1 MSLSGEREEE
11 ETTASKMSLSGER
24 EETTASKMSLSGER
38 EEETTASKMS
48 LSGERE
54 GGTTASKMSLS
65 GEREEG
71 TTASKMTQDT
81 SSKSV
86 QKPRAVSPTTS
97 LLSMKSDQP
106 PAFSQEPLPDDNKE
120 VESLDSVD
128 VLKITHN
135 LLDRRS
141 QTLLTVQQDIK
152 AKLKHK
158 YQHISEGIGLH
169 GNQSLL
175 KDIYT
180 ELYITEGGSGG
191 LNNEHEVR
199 QIEMASKKQTTQETS
214 IKCNDIFKTL
224 PVQDKPIRT
233 VLTKGIAGIGKTVS
247 VQKVILDWAEGK
259 ANQDV
264 LFMFPL
270 PFRDL
275 NLKKDQYSLMQLLS
289 HYFPE
294 LKEIDSIEDGE
305 TKTVFI
311 FDGLD
316 ECRLP
321 LDFKN
326 NEKCCDVTK
335 PTSVDVLLTNLI
347 KGNLLPS
354 ALLWITTRPAAANQ
368 ISPECVDQVTEVRGF
383 NDPQKEEYFRKKITD
398 QNLTNEII
406 KHMKTSR
413 SLHIMCHMPVFCWIS
428 ATVLEMMLN
437 EAEKDEVPKTLT
449 QMYSHFMLI
458 QIIVKNRKY
467 NKATETS
474 PKELSQSD
482 KEMILKLAK
491 LAFQQL
497 QKGNLIFY
505 EEDLRECGLDVTE
518 ASEYSALCT
527 EIFKEESGLYQDK
540 VYSFVHLSIQEF
552 LAAVHALESC
562 LGKKEN
568 VFSPTSDGEEKE
580 SIQLSDLHRRAVDQA
595 LKSKNG
601 HLDLFLRFLLGLSLE
616 SNQNLL
622 RGLLTQT
629 GSTTR
634 SNKKTVERTVR
645 YLSDI
650 IEEES
655 SPERIINLFH
665 CLNELGSNSLVEDMQ
680 TSLRSGTLSETRLK
694 PDQCSAL
701 AYLLLMSEEVLEEF
715 DLKTYNTTEEGYQR
729 LLPVVRTCKRALLDH
744 CELTY
749 KSCETLASALQT
761 PNSPMRELDLSFNDL
776 GDRGVE
782 LLCFGVTSPLCN
794 IQTLVLGQCGLTEG
808 CCSDLASVLSSP
820 NSQLKQLELR
830 DNDLQDSGV
839 TLLSA
844 GLEDP
849 DCKLHTLGLSGCLV
863 TEEGCAALSSAL
875 RSNPSHLKELD
886 LSYNHPGD
894 SAGGLLS
901 AALMD
906 PTYKLMK
913 LNVDHGGEC
922 RLKSGLRKYA
932 CHLTLDPNTVHP
944 HLILSEGNR
953 KVTRV
958 VEDQHYED
966 HPDRFDCLLQ
976 VLCREGLSGCRY
988 YWEVEM
994 DGTGAVIGV
1003 MYKGMKRKGRGVDSD
1018 IGGNKKSWCLYCSHS
1033 GYCFYHPGVCCRSIP
1048 GPVSNRVG
1056 VYLDWSAGTL
1066 SLYSVS
1072 SSGTLTHLYTEHT
1085 TFTEPLYPGFGVSSS
1100 SVTLRQ
1106 IDDQHTQR
1114 NRTTDHGGES
1124 CIKPGPEDTR
1134 DHGGES
1140 WIKPGPEDTRDHGG
1154 ECCIK
1159 PGPENT
1165 RDHGGESWI
1174 KPGPEN
1180 TRDHGGESWIKPGP
1194 EDTRDHGGESC
1205 IKPGPED
1212 TRDHGGESCIKPG
1225 PEDTRDHGGE
1235 SCIKPGPEDTRDH
1248 GGESCIKPGPEDT
1261 RDHGGESSIK
1271 PGPEDTRDHGGESCI
1286 KPGPEDTRDH
1296 GGESCIKPG
1305 PEDTRD
1311 HGGECWIKPG
1321 PEKCELT
1328 DNSFLTQNSF
1338 KAFII
1343 V

>member
-1 MSLSGEREEE
+1 
-11 ETTASKMSLSGER
+11 
-24 EETTASKMSLSGER
+24 
-38 EEETTASKMS
+38 
-48 LSGERE
+48 
-54 GGTTASKMSLS
+54 
-65 GEREEG
+65 
-71 TTASKMTQDT
+71 MTQDT
-81 SSKSV
+81 SSESV
-86 QKPRAVSPTTS
+86 QKPRVESPTTS

-120 VESLDSVD
+120 VESLDSED

-152 AKLKHK
+152 AKLKHR
-158 YQHISEGIGLH
+158 YQHISEGIGHH
-169 GNQSLL
+169 GNQSLF

-383 NDPQKEEYFRKKITD
+383 NDPQKEVYFRKKITD
-398 QNLTNEII
+398 QNLANEII

-413 SLHIMCHMPVFCWIS
+413 SLHIMCHIPVFCWIS
-428 ATVLEMMLN
+428 ATVLEMILN
-437 EAEKDEVPKTLT
+437 KAEKDEVPKTLT
-449 QMYSHFMLI
+449 QMYSHFILI

-467 NKATETS
+467 NKVTETN

-540 VYSFVHLSIQEF
+540 E
-552 LAAVHALESC
+552 EDEEENDE
-562 LGKKEN
+562 KEEDEEKN
-568 VFSPTSDGEEKE
+568 YEEEMDDDNNDDDDEEDDDNDEEKE
-580 SIQLSDLHRRAVDQA
+580 SFKLSDLHRRAVDQA
-595 LKSKNG
+595 LKSENG

-629 GSTTR
+629 GSTTQTNEKR
-634 SNKKTVERTVR
+634 VKRTVR
-645 YLSDI
+645 YLSDKI
-650 IEEES
+650 DEES

-665 CLNELGSNSLVEDMQ
+665 CLNELGSNSLAEDMQ
-680 TSLRSGTLSETRLK
+680 TYLRSGTLSETILE
-694 PDQCSAL
+694 PDQCSAV

-715 DLKTYNTTEEGYQR
+715 DLKTYNTSEKGYQR
-729 LLPVVRTCKRALLDH
+729 LLPVVKTCKRALLGH
-744 CELTY
+744 
-749 KSCETLASALQT
+749 
-761 PNSPMRELDLSFNDL
+761 
-776 GDRGVE
+776 
-782 LLCFGVTSPLCN
+782 
-794 IQTLVLGQCGLTEG
+794 CGLTEG
-808 CCSDLASVLSSP
+808 CCSDLVSVLSSP

-844 GLEDP
+844 GLVDP
-849 DCKLHTLGLSGCLV
+849 DCKLHTLGCP
-863 TEEGCAALSSAL
+863 SS
-875 RSNPSHLKELD
+875 
-886 LSYNHPGD
+886 HPGPKY
-894 SAGGLLS
+894 ST
-901 AALMD
+901 
-906 PTYKLMK
+906 PTP
-913 LNVDHGGEC
+913 D
-922 RLKSGLRKYA
+922 
-932 CHLTLDPNTVHP
+932 TV
-944 HLILSEGNR
+944 
-953 KVTRV
+953 
-958 VEDQHYED
+958 
-966 HPDRFDCLLQ
+966 
-976 VLCREGLSGCRY
+976 
-988 YWEVEM
+988 
-994 DGTGAVIGV
+994 
-1003 MYKGMKRKGRGVDSD
+1003 
-1018 IGGNKKSWCLYCSHS
+1018 
-1033 GYCFYHPGVCCRSIP
+1033 
-1048 GPVSNRVG
+1048 
-1056 VYLDWSAGTL
+1056 
-1066 SLYSVS
+1066 
-1072 SSGTLTHLYTEHT
+1072 
-1085 TFTEPLYPGFGVSSS
+1085 
-1100 SVTLRQ
+1100 
-1106 IDDQHTQR
+1106 
-1114 NRTTDHGGES
+1114 
-1124 CIKPGPEDTR
+1124 
-1134 DHGGES
+1134 
-1140 WIKPGPEDTRDHGG
+1140 
-1154 ECCIK
+1154 
-1159 PGPENT
+1159 
-1165 RDHGGESWI
+1165 
-1174 KPGPEN
+1174 
-1180 TRDHGGESWIKPGP
+1180 
-1194 EDTRDHGGESC
+1194 
-1205 IKPGPED
+1205 
-1212 TRDHGGESCIKPG
+1212 
-1225 PEDTRDHGGE
+1225 
-1235 SCIKPGPEDTRDH
+1235 
-1248 GGESCIKPGPEDT
+1248 
-1261 RDHGGESSIK
+1261 
-1271 PGPEDTRDHGGESCI
+1271 
-1286 KPGPEDTRDH
+1286 
-1296 GGESCIKPG
+1296 
-1305 PEDTRD
+1305 
-1311 HGGECWIKPG
+1311 
-1321 PEKCELT
+1321 
-1328 DNSFLTQNSF
+1328 
-1338 KAFII
+1338 
-1343 V
+1343 